1 MSFQAYLDNAE
12 KQTGI
17 TPSTFIEL
25 AKQHGFTAESKSS
38 EIVTWLKNDYN
49 LGHGHASALAYV
61 IKNGAKISS
70 KHVNSGGTH
79 SDQNDILRLDGID
92 NR

>member
-17 TPSTFIEL
+17 TPNEFIEL
-25 AKQHGFTAESKSS
+25 AKQHGFTAATKSG
-38 EIVTWLKNDYN
+38 EIVAWLKKDYA
-49 LGHGHASALAYV
+49 LGHGHANAIVHV
-61 IKNGAKISS
+61 IKNGANISS
-70 KHVNSGGTH
+70 KHVNSGGVH
-79 SDQNDILRLDGID
+79 SDQSDVLRLDGIK